1 MIPRS
6 FRRSS
11 PSKVGHHVMLVRYVA
26 TCCAW
31 MARHPR
37 CVWNNRCMWAGHKRL
52 TQRVAVAVS
61 RHASQ
66 VKRQIVVFPG
76 DAQTFSE
83 HMQRCAACLGVGSCS
98 VLMRQGVSPQRP
110 VLPIQ
115 GLQPR
120 EYGAAACSSP
130 RGCHCVCDCVR
141 TPRLSARRPVLAC
154 SPASLAGRHACTK
167 ACTAA
172 FPILR
177 MWARLAWR
185 LLFPRPAAWGVAY
198 VTWPQSWP
206 RFTKLFRTALRRS
219 WTHPRWPRTCPLR
232 WWGSARGV
240 LCSGP

>member
-1 MIPRS
+1 MSSDTSALRTSAGSGDGKEAVVDDSS
-6 FRRSS
+6 FVSQVLTVQGGSS
-11 PSKVGHHVMLVRYVA
+11 CDACSIRCHMPCLDGTAYAV
-26 TCCAW
+26 
-31 MARHPR
+31 

-185 LLFPRPAAWGVAY
+185 LLFPRPAA
-198 VTWPQSWP
+198 
-206 RFTKLFRTALRRS
+206 
-219 WTHPRWPRTCPLR
+219 
-232 WWGSARGV
+232 
-240 LCSGP
+240 